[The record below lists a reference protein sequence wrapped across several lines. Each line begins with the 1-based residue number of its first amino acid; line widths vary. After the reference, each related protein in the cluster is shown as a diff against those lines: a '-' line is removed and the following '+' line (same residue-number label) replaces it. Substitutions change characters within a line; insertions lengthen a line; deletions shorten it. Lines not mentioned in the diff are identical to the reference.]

1 MTDEDATASDSRL
14 IRPEIANLPDYN
26 AGLALERF
34 RAIYGLD
41 ARAKLDSNENPLGPS
56 PDAIAEIRKAAATVS
71 RYPDA
76 ASIALRAAIAA
87 TTGVS
92 AEQVIIG
99 NGSEDLIGAVFR
111 TVLRPGDRVVTL
123 CPSFGLHEF
132 GALALGAAVEKVR
145 FGADW
150 RFPLAALKAALA
162 RPARVLIF
170 SSPSNPAGPVIATNE
185 LRDLLAAAP
194 SDTLVILDE
203 AYLEY
208 VAPEVRF
215 DALPVLAEGEQPWIA
230 LRTFSKAYG
239 LAGLRVG
246 YGISSDRGLIR
257 SLMKSRNPF
266 GVNALAGAAALA
278 ALADVA
284 HLAKA
289 TSLARAERARIAEAL
304 EAKGYPVAP
313 SQANFLFFETG
324 GAAGDLAEGL
334 RRKGVL
340 IKAWQE
346 EPFRNWA
353 RVTMGTAAEN
363 DAFIAALPEIGR
375 PQAASCGPR

>member
-1 MTDEDATASDSRL
+1 MTDEDATADGHL
-14 IRPEIANLPDYN
+14 IRSEIARLPDYN

-41 ARAKLDSNENPLGPS
+41 ARGKLDSNENPLGPS
-56 PDAIAEIRKAAATVS
+56 PEAIAEIRKGAATVG

-76 ASIALRAAIAA
+76 ANTALRAAIATA
-87 TTGVS
+87 TGVS

-99 NGSEDLIGAVFR
+99 NGSEDLIGAIFR

-132 GALALGAAVEKVR
+132 GALACGATVEKVR

-150 RFPLAALKAALA
+150 RFPLAALRVALA
-162 RPARVLIF
+162 RPTRALIF
-170 SSPSNPAGPVIATNE
+170 SSPSNPAGPAIAADE
-185 LRDLLAAAP
+185 LRDLLGAAP
-194 SDTLVILDE
+194 GDTLVILDE

-208 VAPEVRF
+208 VAPELRF
-215 DALPVLAEGEQPWIA
+215 DALPVLAEAGRPWIA

-246 YGISSDRGLIR
+246 YGISSGAGLVR
-257 SLMKSRNPF
+257 ALMKSRNPF

-284 HLAKA
+284 HLAKV
-289 TSLARAERARIAEAL
+289 TSLARAERARVAGVLA
-304 EAKGYPVAP
+304 AKGYRVAP
-313 SQANFLFFETG
+313 SQGNFLFFDTG
-324 GAAGDLAEGL
+324 GAAGDLAEAL
-334 RRKGVL
+334 RRKAVL

-363 DAFIAALPEIGR
+363 DGFLAALPESDR
-375 PQAASCGPR
+375 PCAAQHGSR